1 METKKEVYKLYDG
14 KVLLEY
20 YPDTHTYKVNDK
32 IIYGVSSIVGIINKP
47 ALMYWAVNQCIDN
60 LKAIWEAGKSYDEIE
75 INNILE
81 TSKKIHTEKKNV
93 SLTIGTFVHQ
103 WIEKYINYKLGKNK
117 SPKIPVNK
125 EIVNSIKA
133 FLKWE
138 KENKIKWLE
147 SERKLYSVKYEYAG
161 TLDAEAIVNNKLSI
175 IDFKTSN
182 EIYDENLLQVSAYL
196 YAREEET
203 KQDYK
208 NIYIVR
214 IGKNGELET
223 RKIKDKELKDCFK
236 AFLGCLEVYKW
247 QMKIKDEKI
256 KYLNNNKNISK

>member
-1 METKKEVYKLYDG
+1 METKEIYKLYNG

-20 YPDTHTYKVNDK
+20 YSDKKKHIYKVDGK
-32 IIYGVSSIVGIINKP
+32 IVYGVSSIVGIIDKP
-47 ALMYWAVNQCIDN
+47 KLIFWAVNQCIDN
-60 LKAIWEAGKSYDEIE
+60 LKAMWEAGKSYDEIE

-81 TSKKIHTEKKNV
+81 TSKNIHTEKKNV

-117 SPKIPVNK
+117 APKVPINK

-138 KENKIKWLE
+138 KENKVKWLE
-147 SERKLYSVKYEYAG
+147 SERKLYSVEYEYAG
-161 TLDAEAIVNNKLSI
+161 TLDAEAMVNDELSI

-196 YAREEET
+196 HAREEET

-223 RKIKDKELKDCFK
+223 KKIKDKELKDCFK

-256 KYLNNNKNISK
+256 KGLINNK